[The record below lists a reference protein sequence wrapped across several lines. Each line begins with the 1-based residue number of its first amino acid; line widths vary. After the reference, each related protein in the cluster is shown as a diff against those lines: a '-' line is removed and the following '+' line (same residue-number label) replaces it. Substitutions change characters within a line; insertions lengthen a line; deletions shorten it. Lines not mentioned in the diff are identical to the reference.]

1 MRTSVRPGVHH
12 IADVMDRA
20 ARRTFEHE
28 GAVLVDIDGG
38 ANDRIAAVGFDTD
51 ALPDRR
57 RCCDPAF
64 TKRLRVEGEQ
74 FVDAAHDVG
83 NEGDTVDS
91 GRRRSGCGSWQVLVD
106 RRRMVRHSV
115 GSGASPVRVHA
126 DADDDCA
133 VCPLGEDA
141 GHLSAIEQQVVRPLQ
156 LTRHDRA
163 CRDRSGRRE
172 RNGADR
178 PERTDTSL
186 LSDQERHED
195 TGLAWR
201 RPGPISATATGGLQI
216 GHQNLLGRLLRCE
229 LKEVGVGR
237 TGLAY
242 PADLVESRARDCVAQ
257 KCCARGFGM
266 RGHIWQAMP
275 VFSKVLVANR
285 GEIAVR
291 VIRACRDLG
300 VTSVAVY
307 SELDR
312 DALHVRLADEAYAL
326 GGQTAAE
333 SYLNTEKILEIL
345 AESGAD
351 GLHPGYGFFSEN
363 ADFARAVTEAG
374 VAFIGPR
381 PEAIE
386 VMGDKLSARA
396 AAENVGVSGVP
407 GNTDAVTEPSQ
418 VEAFA
423 AQHGYPVA
431 IKAAFGGGGRGMKV
445 VNEGD
450 DIAAAIDGASREALN
465 YFGRGELYLE
475 RYLNQPRHVEV
486 QVLADAHG
494 NCIHL
499 GTRDCSAQRRHQK
512 LIEEAPAADI
522 APEILAA
529 MGEAAVTVAKGCD
542 YVNAGTVEFLYE
554 DGGFFYLEMNT
565 RLQVEHPVTE
575 LVTGIDLV
583 EAQLRVA
590 SGEELWMTQ
599 DDIKIQGHAVEV
611 RINAEDPAGG
621 AFLPAPGTIS
631 SLKAPGGFG
640 TRFDTGYDSGDE
652 ISQFYDNLVGKL
664 VCWGHDRP
672 TAIGRTLRA
681 LDELVVEGV
690 ATTIPA
696 DVAILAHE
704 DFAAMRHSTKWV
716 EETLDLSDVR
726 AEVAPVIDDDEGP
739 RIRRDVP
746 VEVNG
751 RRFDVSV
758 WVPESAGVA
767 SAGAAP
773 ARRRAASGGGGGGGT
788 GQVAVPMQGT
798 VVKVAVEVG
807 QAVEA
812 GDTVLVLEAMK
823 MENNIAADITGT
835 VTEVRV
841 AVGDSVGGGDVVVI
855 IEA

>member
-1 MRTSVRPGVHH
+1 MHH
-12 IADVMDRA
+12 IADVMDGATGRA
-20 ARRTFEHE
+20 LEHE
-28 GAVLVDIDGG
+28 GAVLADVDSST
-38 ANDRIAAVGFDTD
+38 NDRISPVEFDAD
-51 ALPDRR
+51 PLPDRR
-57 RCCDPAF
+57 RGRDPAL
-64 TKRLRVEGEQ
+64 TKPLCVEGEKL
-74 FVDAAHDVG
+74 VDATNDIA
-83 NEGDTVDS
+83 NEGDPVDL
-91 GRRRSGCGSWQVLVD
+91 GRRRTGSSGRQVFVD
-106 RRRMVRHSV
+106 RGRMLGHTVRP
-115 GSGASPVRVHA
+115 GASPVRIYT
-126 DADDDCA
+126 DADDDGAMCS
-133 VCPLGEDA
+133 LGENA
-141 GHLSAIEQQVVRPLQ
+141 GHLCAIQEQVVRPLQ
-156 LTRHDRA
+156 LTRHN
-163 CRDRSGRRE
+163 RE
-172 RNGADR
+172 RRDDRGSSERHGADR
-178 PERTDTSL
+178 PERTDAAL
-186 LSDQERHED
+186 FSDQERHKH
-195 TGLAWR
+195 TGLARR
-201 RPGPISATATGGLQI
+201 RPDPISTTATGGLQI
-216 GHQNLLGRLLRCE
+216 GHQNLFRRRFSCQLQQ
-229 LKEVGVGR
+229 VGVSR
-237 TGLAY
+237 TGLGH
-242 PADLVESRARDCVAQ
+242 PTDLIESRARNCVAQ

-266 RGHIWQAMP
+266 RCHIWQAMP

-333 SYLNTEKILEIL
+333 SYLSTEKILEIL

-407 GNTDAVTEPSQ
+407 GNTNAVTEPSQ

-423 AQHGYPVA
+423 AEHGYPVA

-522 APEILAA
+522 DPEILAA

-554 DGGFFYLEMNT
+554 DGGFYYLEMNT

-599 DDIKIQGHAVEV
+599 DDIEIQGHAIEV

-681 LDELVVEGV
+681 LDELVVDGV

-726 AEVAPVIDDDEGP
+726 AEVAPVVDDDEGP

-767 SAGAAP
+767 SAGAAAP
-773 ARRRAASGGGGGGGT
+773 ARRRAAAGGGGGGGN

-823 MENNIAADITGT
+823 MENNIAADIAGT

-841 AVGDSVGGGDVVVI
+841 AVGDSVGGGDVVVV